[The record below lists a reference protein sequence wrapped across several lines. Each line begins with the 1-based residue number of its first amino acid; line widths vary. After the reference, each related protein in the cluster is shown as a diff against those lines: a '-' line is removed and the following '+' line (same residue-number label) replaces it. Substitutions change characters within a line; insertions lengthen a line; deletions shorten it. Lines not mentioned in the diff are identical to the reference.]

1 MAAVDNGTC
10 SNQGQIRK
18 VPAAVSRTVRHAGDT
33 HMRAA
38 CSLSLSFWP
47 TVLCASGSTWRRL
60 SVSKMFEGLREAVK

>member
-1 MAAVDNGTC
+1 MAAVDTGTC

-18 VPAAVSRTVRHAGDT
+18 VPAAVSRTVQHAGDT

-38 CSLSLSFWP
+38 CSL
-47 TVLCASGSTWRRL
+47 ASGSTWRRL